1 MTGFDVSIRTAVA
14 SDAEAIAQV
23 FSPSFRLLDF
33 LPELHTVAEDRWF
46 IANVILKDCAVTVVE
61 HRGSII
67 SFLARQDEEI
77 RLLHTH
83 PNFVGRGAGGL
94 LIEAAKQSGPAALE
108 LWCFQANTGA
118 RRFYEAHGFRPVR
131 FTDGDHNE
139 EKMPD
144 VRYRWD
150 RTTGV

>member
-1 MTGFDVSIRTAVA
+1 MPGSEFKIRPAVA
-14 SDAEAIAQV
+14 SDADAIARV
-23 FSPSFRLLDF
+23 FSPSIRLLDF
-33 LPELHTVAEDRWF
+33 LPELHTVAEDRRF
-46 IANVILKDCAVTVVE
+46 IGNVILNECAVTVVE
-61 HRGSII
+61 QSGSII

-83 PNFVGRGAGGL
+83 PDSIGRGAGGQ
-94 LIEAAKQSGPAALE
+94 LIDAAKQSGVAALE

-131 FTDGDHNE
+131 FTDGANNE

-150 RTTGV
+150 RMTGG